1 MLRCVAAGRGAPG
14 GLRVLVVSGWGPM
27 MEGQWGIPSQNS
39 PCDAELSLLQ
49 LCALCW
55 GKLCA
60 PQCPVV
66 GACWGFM
73 VLRVHT
79 ELAASHLE
87 SRLVSTAGCDVKVW
101 WEEVCV
107 CV

>member
-1 MLRCVAAGRGAPG
+1 MCLQVFVLCEEGFLESCLQLPDLGVRLAG
-14 GLRVLVVSGWGPM
+14 
-27 MEGQWGIPSQNS
+27 
-39 PCDAELSLLQ
+39 Q

-79 ELAASHLE
+79 ELSASHLE

>member
-1 MLRCVAAGRGAPG
+1 MRHSLPKYPMRCRAVAAAAVCS
-14 GLRVLVVSGWGPM
+14 VL
-27 MEGQWGIPSQNS
+27 
-39 PCDAELSLLQ
+39 
-49 LCALCW
+49 

-79 ELAASHLE
+79 ELSASHLE
-87 SRLVSTAGCDVKVW
+87 SRLVNTAGCDVKVW

-107 CV
+107 CVVQLGCCCR